1 MERMDVLDLIPKL
14 VRSSLESDKK
24 NIEAT
29 ALMIARKIK
38 NEHPAL
44 AEEIT
49 KALAYSKLDSHVT
62 RSMDM
67 QPLPVD
73 KETRYSLVKIE
84 EPVEVLEPVLGDY
97 IRQQFEDFIKERQ
110 MLEDF
115 LREDIVPPNSI
126 LLDGPPGVGKTYIT
140 YWLAYRLKTPIVTL
154 DLASSISSYLGRTGQ
169 NIRNIFDYAKSQ
181 KAILFLDELD
191 AIAKRRDDSGDLG
204 ELKRLVNVL
213 LKELEDCPSSCVI
226 IGATNHPELLDK
238 AIWRRFDR
246 ILTIPMPEERERR
259 SLLIR
264 HLGKLINEFK
274 KETLDYLVRHT
285 KNINAADICKLSEHI
300 KRTAFLSRTE
310 PTQMIALSE
319 LYKIK
324 PLAVKED
331 KVYICN
337 LLKEEFSSLSLR
349 DISMI
354 TQIPATTVSRYLRLT
369 RKENNEHAG

>member
-1 MERMDVLDLIPKL
+1 MNAFDLIPKL
-14 VRSSLESDKK
+14 VRSSLEADKK

-38 NEHPAL
+38 KDYPAA

-49 KALAYSKLDSHVT
+49 KALAYSRLDSPVT
-62 RSMDM
+62 RSIDL

-84 EPVEVLEPVLGDY
+84 EPIEMPDPILEDF
-97 IRQQFEDFIKERQ
+97 IRQQLEDFIKERQ
-110 MLEDF
+110 ILEDF

-126 LLDGPPGVGKTYIT
+126 LLDGPPGVGKTYIA
-140 YWLAYRLKTPIVTL
+140 YWLAYRLNTPIITL

-169 NIRNIFDYAKSQ
+169 NIRNIFDYARSQ
-181 KAILFLDELD
+181 RTILFLDELD
-191 AIAKRRDDSGDLG
+191 AIAKRRDDAGDLG

-246 ILTIPMPEERERR
+246 TLTISMPDVRERR

-264 HLGKLINEFK
+264 HLGKFGDELRK
-274 KETLDYLVRHT
+274 DTLDYLVKHT
-285 KNINAADICKLSEHI
+285 KNINAADICKLSEHM
-300 KRTAFLSRTE
+300 KRRAFLSPNE
-310 PTQMIALSE
+310 PLQIIALSE

-324 PLAVKED
+324 PLATKED
-331 KVYICN
+331 KTNICR
-337 LLKEEFSSLSLR
+337 LLKKDFSGLSVR

-354 TQIPATTVSRYLRLT
+354 TQIPSTTVSRYLSVN
-369 RKENNEHAG
+369 RKGDEEHAE

>member
-1 MERMDVLDLIPKL
+1 MNAFDLIPKL
-14 VRSSLESDKK
+14 IRSSLEADKK

-38 NEHPAL
+38 KDYPSA
-44 AEEIT
+44 AEEIA
-49 KALAYSKLDSHVT
+49 KALAYSKIDSSAT
-62 RSMDM
+62 RSIDM

-84 EPVEVLEPVLGDY
+84 EPVEVPDPILEDF
-97 IRQQFEDFIKERQ
+97 IRQQLEDFIKERQ
-110 MLEDF
+110 ILEEF
-115 LREDIVPPNSI
+115 LKEDIVPPNSI
-126 LLDGPPGVGKTYIT
+126 LFDGPPGVGKTYIA
-140 YWLAYRLKTPIVTL
+140 YWLAYRLNTPIITL

-181 KAILFLDELD
+181 RTILFLDELD
-191 AIAKRRDDSGDLG
+191 AIAKRRDDAGDLG

-246 ILTIPMPEERERR
+246 TLTISMPDERERR

-264 HLGKLINEFK
+264 HLGKFGDDLK
-274 KETLDYLVRHT
+274 RDTLDYLVKQT
-285 KNINAADICKLSEHI
+285 KNVNAADICKLSEHM
-300 KRTAFLSRTE
+300 KRRVFLSPNE
-310 PTQMIALSE
+310 PLQIIAFSE

-324 PLAVKED
+324 PLSTKED
-331 KVYICN
+331 KSNICRI
-337 LLKEEFSSLSLR
+337 LKKEFSGLSLR

-354 TQIPATTVSRYLRLT
+354 TQIPSTTVSRYLNANK
-369 RKENNEHAG
+369 KEGAKHAE

>member
-1 MERMDVLDLIPKL
+1 MNAFDLIPKL
-14 VRSSLESDKK
+14 IRSSLEADKK

-38 NEHPAL
+38 KDYPAA

-49 KALAYSKLDSHVT
+49 KALAYSKLDSPVT
-62 RSMDM
+62 RAIDM

-84 EPVEVLEPVLGDY
+84 EPIEMPDPIL
-97 IRQQFEDFIKERQ
+97 EDFIRRQLEDFIMERQ
-110 MLEDF
+110 ILEDF

-126 LLDGPPGVGKTYIT
+126 LFDGPPGVGKTYIA
-140 YWLAYRLKTPIVTL
+140 YWLAYRLNTPIITL

-169 NIRNIFDYAKSQ
+169 NIRNIFDYARSQ
-181 KAILFLDELD
+181 RTILFLDELD
-191 AIAKRRDDSGDLG
+191 AIAKRRDDAGDLG

-226 IGATNHPELLDK
+226 LGATNHPELLDK

-246 ILTIPMPEERERR
+246 TLTISMPDERERR

-264 HLGKLINEFK
+264 NLGKFGDELRRD
-274 KETLDYLVRHT
+274 TLDYLVKHT
-285 KNINAADICKLSEHI
+285 KDINAADICKLSEHM
-300 KRTAFLSRTE
+300 KRRAFLS
-310 PTQMIALSE
+310 PNDPLQIIALSE

-324 PLAVKED
+324 PLATKED
-331 KVYICN
+331 KTNICR
-337 LLKEEFSSLSLR
+337 LLKKEFSGLSLR

-354 TQIPATTVSRYLRLT
+354 TQIPSTTVSRYLSVN
-369 RKENNEHAG
+369 RKGDKEHAE